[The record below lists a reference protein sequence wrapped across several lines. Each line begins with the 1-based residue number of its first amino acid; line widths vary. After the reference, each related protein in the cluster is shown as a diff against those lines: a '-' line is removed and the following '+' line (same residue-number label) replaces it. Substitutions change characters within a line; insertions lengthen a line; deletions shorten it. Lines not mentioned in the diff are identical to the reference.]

1 MTQGLPAAMLA
12 AFAISAAAQ
21 DPAAEQPTVVVTA
34 TRSATPIDQSL
45 ASVSVI
51 TREDIVRSQAP
62 DLLQLLRTLPGIDI
76 SRTGG
81 VGQNTSFL
89 LRGTNSN
96 QSLVL
101 IDGVRAAST
110 GTGAYAW
117 EHLPLDQI
125 ERIEVVRGPRA
136 AWWGADA
143 IGGVIQVFTREPQ
156 GLSARARAGRYAT
169 VEGSLGYGTRG
180 EDWGLA
186 ATVGGISSNGFSAQ
200 TPEGFA
206 YDPDADGY
214 IDRNVSLHGH
224 ARLGT
229 QTLRASVFGT
239 NADTEFD
246 QGESDAEQWIA
257 SAGIAGPLADRW
269 AHALTLGATRD
280 DLVTP
285 AYASEFQTRRASA
298 DWVNTVSLGDAGEIA
313 AGLNYLDETG
323 RSLITIDGVP
333 PEFDRSRSNR
343 AAFASWQAGFGAFD
357 AQLAGRYDDNSA
369 YGGESTF
376 QVAAG
381 WRLAAA
387 WRLYASWGEGFRAPT
402 LSELYSPGFGG
413 YYGGNPDLAPERS
426 HGTEL
431 GIEGTF
437 AGTHTVGASLYG
449 TRIRD
454 LVSFSGGDTFAAT
467 NIGNADL
474 DGLELRYGWEGGAW
488 RLDANATLQD
498 TEDRATG
505 EALLRRPE
513 QKASVEVTHRLGAS
527 VEATLGGD
535 FASSRRDF
543 GAELPGYALFNARM
557 AWTPDPAWRL
567 GLRLDNAL
575 DRDYALAY
583 GYGTPG
589 RSLLLT
595 VDYLAP

>member
-1 MTQGLPAAMLA
+1 MTQRLTAALLA
-12 AFAISAAAQ
+12 ALAFAAHAQ
-21 DPAAEQPTVVVTA
+21 DPATEQPGIVVTA
-34 TRSATPIDQSL
+34 TRTATAIDATL
-45 ASVSVI
+45 ASVSVL
-51 TREDIVRSQAP
+51 TREEIVRSQAP
-62 DLLQLLRTLPGIDI
+62 DLLQLLRTLPGIDV
-76 SRTGG
+76 SRPGG
-81 VGQNTSFL
+81 IGQNTSFL
-89 LRGTNSN
+89 LRGANSN
-96 QSLVL
+96 QTLVL

-117 EHLPLDQI
+117 EHLPLDQV
-125 ERIEVVRGPRA
+125 ERIEIVRGPRA

-143 IGGVIQVFTREPQ
+143 IGGVIQVFTREPE

-169 VEGSLGYGTRG
+169 VEGSLGYGAGG

-214 IDRNVSLHGH
+214 LDRNLSVHGH

-257 SAGIAGPLADRW
+257 SAGIAGPLAGQW

-280 DLVTP
+280 DLLTP
-285 AYASEFQTRRASA
+285 AYFSEFQTRRASA
-298 DWVNTVSLGDAGEIA
+298 DWVHTLGLGAAGEL
-313 AGLNYLDETG
+313 AGGFNYLHESG
-323 RSLITIDGVP
+323 RSLVTIEGVP
-333 PEFDRSRSNR
+333 PEFDRTRTNR
-343 AAFASWQAGFGAFD
+343 AAFASWQGGLGAFD

-381 WRLAAA
+381 WRPAEA

-413 YYGGNPDLAPERS
+413 YFAGNPDLQAERS
-426 HGTEL
+426 HSTEL
-431 GIEGTF
+431 GIEGTL
-437 AGTHTVGASLYG
+437 AGAHVVGASLYA
-449 TRIRD
+449 TRIRN
-454 LVSFSGGDTFAAT
+454 LVSFSGGDTFEAT
-467 NIGNADL
+467 NIGTADL
-474 DGLELRYGWEGGAW
+474 DGLELRYAWQGAAW

-498 TEDRATG
+498 TEDRDTG
-505 EALLRRPE
+505 ESLVRRPDR
-513 QKASVEVTHRLGAS
+513 KAH
-527 VEATLGGD
+527 VEATRAFGAAFEASLGGD
-535 FASSRRDF
+535 FVSSRRDF
-543 GAELPGYALFNARM
+543 GAELPGYGLVHARV
-557 AWTPDPAWRL
+557 AWTPAPAWRL
-567 GLRLDNAL
+567 GLRLDNAF

-589 RSLLLT
+589 RSLLLS
-595 VDYLAP
+595 VEYAGE